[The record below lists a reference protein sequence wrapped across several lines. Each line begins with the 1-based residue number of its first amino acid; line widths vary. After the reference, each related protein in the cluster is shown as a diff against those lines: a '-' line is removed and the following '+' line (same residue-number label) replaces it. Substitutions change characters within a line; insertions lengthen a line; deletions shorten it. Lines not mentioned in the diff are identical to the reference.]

1 MPKSMHVSGDIVVWL
16 NLLTHIDTPTHSLI
30 LKAAQ
35 QAADVGADANA
46 DVEVCQ
52 PGRSIA
58 LKSTLQTHLVQGSER
73 NSSTNSKIY
82 TYLPGYF
89 LFPRR
94 KFHCII
100 LLTTQTHTHT
110 HTEIA
115 LYECWIIYASQFP
128 GSGIWPELLTTCLWL
143 CGNSHFDLACQVFTY
158 PISPS

>member
-89 LFPRR
+89 LSLRR

-110 HTEIA
+110 HLDSTRWMLNNLCIPIPRQRHLARIVDNLPVA
-115 LYECWIIYASQFP
+115 LWQFAFWFGLP
-128 GSGIWPELLTTCLWL
+128 NFYLS
-143 CGNSHFDLACQVFTY
+143 D
-158 PISPS
+158 